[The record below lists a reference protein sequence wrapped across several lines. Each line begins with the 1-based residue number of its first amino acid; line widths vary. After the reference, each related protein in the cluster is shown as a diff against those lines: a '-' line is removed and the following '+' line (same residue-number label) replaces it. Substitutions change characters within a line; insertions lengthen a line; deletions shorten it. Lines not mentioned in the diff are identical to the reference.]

1 MASPELERKRAERTR
16 QSFRVIDLSSIGL
29 VFPVAMILG
38 YLAGGVIGSW
48 LGFKEAGQMIGGFL
62 GIVSGFYNVYKVVLR
77 LNAEEAAREAA
88 KREPTA
94 RERE

>member
-1 MASPELERKRAERTR
+1 MPTSEVERARAERTR
-16 QSFRVIDLSSIGL
+16 QRLRLVDLSSIGL

-38 YLAGGVIGSW
+38 YLAGGIVGSW
-48 LGFKEAGQMIGGFL
+48 FGMKETGQMVGGFL

-88 KREPTA
+88 ERKAAAP
-94 RERE
+94 ERE